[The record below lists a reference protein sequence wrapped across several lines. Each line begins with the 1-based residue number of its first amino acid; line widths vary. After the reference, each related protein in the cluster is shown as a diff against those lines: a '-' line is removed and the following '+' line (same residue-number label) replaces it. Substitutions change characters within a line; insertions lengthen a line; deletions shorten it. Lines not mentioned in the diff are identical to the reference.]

1 MGGEGKEGERK
12 GGEEVAP
19 VQPPSFRILKPPL
32 IDGHLYHGH
41 IHITPVSC
49 CSSSLTSRRVAVAVA
64 DTIEA
69 HVTVAHDRV
78 DEGREEL
85 MKAAAYQASRAMQRF
100 CA

>member
-41 IHITPVSC
+41 ITPVSC
-49 CSSSLTSRRVAVAVA
+49 CSSSRMSHRHVAVVVA

-85 MKAAAYQASRAMQRF
+85 MKAAAYQASRAMQRS